1 MMHNEYHDVRGHRV
15 KYNFASASIFTEE
28 HVNMGEKEEYS
39 RVTFGLIRT
48 EVRDY
53 FTSC

>member
-15 KYNFASASIFTEE
+15 KYSFASASIFTEE

-39 RVTFGLIRT
+39 RVTFGLIRIKDW
-48 EVRDY
+48 DY
-53 FTSC
+53 ITRC